1 MATKTDFTETEWT
14 ALQRGVTGSA
24 MLVSLADRDFTDTFG
39 EVGAMTKFL
48 QGQQVAAPSELIREV
63 AKTHSTGFG
72 ITTSPQNLRAET
84 MAALQAAIAALNAKS
99 PDDLDAYRQTVLGV
113 AQAVADAK
121 GGVTP
126 VETAMLEEIRKAVD
140 GG

>member
-1 MATKTDFTETEWT
+1 MATKTDFTEAEWT

-48 QGQQVAAPSELIREV
+48 QGQQVAGPSELMREV

-84 MAALQAAIAALNAKS
+84 MAALQAAIAALNAKA
-99 PDDLDAYRQTVLGV
+99 PDDLAAYRQTVLGV
-113 AQAVADAK
+113 ARPSRTRRAGDARRDRD
-121 GGVTP
+121 
-126 VETAMLEEIRKAVD
+126 AREIRKAVD

>member
-1 MATKTDFTETEWT
+1 MATKTDFTEAEWT
-14 ALQRGVTGSA
+14 ALQRGLTGSA

-72 ITTSPQNLRAET
+72 VTTSPQNLRTET
-84 MAALQAAIAALNAKS
+84 MAALQAAIAALEAKA
-99 PDDLDAYRQTVLGV
+99 PAELDAYRQTVLGV
-113 AQAVADAK
+113 AQAVAEAK

-126 VETAMLEEIRKAVD
+126 VETGMLDEIRKAV
-140 GG
+140 GGS

>member
-1 MATKTDFTETEWT
+1 MATKTDFTEAEWT

-99 PDDLDAYRQTVLGV
+99 PDDLAAYRQTVLGV
-113 AQAVADAK
+113 AQAVAEAK
-121 GGVTP
+121 GGVTA
-126 VETAMLEEIRKAVD
+126 VETAMLEEIRQAVD

>member
-1 MATKTDFTETEWT
+1 MATKTDFTEAEWT
-14 ALQRGVTGSA
+14 ALQRGLTGSA

-48 QGQQVAAPSELIREV
+48 QGQQVATPSELIREV

-72 ITTSPQNLRAET
+72 VTTSPQNLRTET
-84 MAALQAAIAALNAKS
+84 MAALQAAIAALEAKA
-99 PDDLDAYRQTVLGV
+99 PAELDAYRQTVLGV
-113 AQAVADAK
+113 AQAVAEAK

-126 VETAMLEEIRKAVD
+126 VETGMLDEIRKAV
-140 GG
+140 GGS

>member
-1 MATKTDFTETEWT
+1 MATKTDFTEAEWT
-14 ALQRGVTGSA
+14 ALQRGLTGSA

-72 ITTSPQNLRAET
+72 VTTSPQNLRTET
-84 MAALQAAIAALNAKS
+84 MAALQAAIAALEAKA
-99 PDDLDAYRQTVLGV
+99 PAELDAYRQTVLGV
-113 AQAVADAK
+113 AQSVAEAK

-126 VETAMLEEIRKAVD
+126 VETAMLDEIRKAV
-140 GG
+140 GGS

>member
-1 MATKTDFTETEWT
+1 MATKTDFTEDEWA

-48 QGQQVAAPSELIREV
+48 QGQQVASPSELIREV
-63 AKTHSTGFG
+63 ARTHSTGFG
-72 ITTSPQNLRAET
+72 LTTSPQNLRAET
-84 MAALQAAIAALNAKS
+84 MAALQTAITALGSKA
-99 PDDLDAYRQTVLGV
+99 PDDLDAYRQTVVGV
-113 AQAVADAK
+113 AQAVAEAK

-126 VETAMLEEIRKAVD
+126 VETAMIQEIRTAL
-140 GG
+140 GAS